1 MMPVTTFTCRAFNR
15 QLSQAKKAT
24 EQGVVYISDRGKPA
38 HLLMTY
44 EEYRKL
50 SGDSRNLLDA
60 LVMPGVEEIDFDAP
74 RATINSRD
82 VDF

>member
-1 MMPVTTFTCRAFNR
+1 MSVTTFTSRAFNR

-24 EQGVVYISDRGKPA
+24 EQGVVYITDRGKPA
-38 HLLMTY
+38 HVLMTY
-44 EEYRKL
+44 QEYRKL

-60 LVMPGVEEIDFDAP
+60 LAMPGVEEIDFDAP
-74 RATINSRD
+74 RVTMNSRN